1 MIGYEQVMKQV
12 GELLGEKMAKMLP
25 SPEMKGLPEVL
36 NASETICGIASGLY
50 SGRNGIIVA
59 TNERVFFFE
68 KGRVWGSK
76 LEEFRYENITS
87 VQYSTGFIGG
97 DITIF
102 VAGNAAKIDMVP
114 NVYCKPFVDAV
125 QKIIGSRSTPPLT
138 SNDEDFLAK
147 LERLAALKSAGMLTD
162 EEFKAAKL
170 KLLT

>member
-1 MIGYEQVMKQV
+1 MFYEQVIKQIEAV
-12 GELLGEKMAKMLP
+12 GENLVKFLP
-25 SPEMKGLPEVL
+25 STELKALHTVMRDT
-36 NASETICGIASGLY
+36 ETIRGIASGLY
-50 SGRNGIIVA
+50 NGRNGVIVA

-68 KGRVWGSK
+68 KGRMWGSQ

-102 VAGNAAKIDMVP
+102 VAGNAAKIGMVP
-114 NVYCKPFVDAV
+114 NAMCKPFAEAV
-125 QKIIGSRSTPPLT
+125 QKIISERNAPPPTST
-138 SNDEDFLAK
+138 DEDFLAK

-162 EEFKAAKL
+162 EEFNAAKL